1 MCVNWQT
8 DSSVFL
14 EIQRI
19 GSIQDSLKDEQDGIN

>member
-8 DSSVFL
+8 DSSAFL

-19 GSIQDSLKDEQDGIN
+19 DSIQDSLKDEQDGRN